1 MQPVL
6 YYVHDPMCSWCWAF
20 ENIRNDLFQ
29 LLPWQLQ
36 VRRLLGGLAADTNE
50 PMPEEMVSHV
60 KSNWRAIE
68 ARFPDLRFNHDFWKN
83 CQPRRA
89 TWPACRG
96 VLAARTQGH
105 QYDQIMTQAI
115 QQAYYQQARN
125 PSEDATLI
133 ALAGELGLDSQ
144 RFAQTLNASSTQ
156 EHLLEE
162 ISDARKLNAVS
173 FPALVLQTGSGLH
186 GIAVDYQSA
195 KPMQMR
201 ISQLLAI

>member
-1 MQPVL
+1 
-6 YYVHDPMCSWCWAF
+6 
-20 ENIRNDLFQ
+20 
-29 LLPWQLQ
+29 
-36 VRRLLGGLAADTNE
+36 
-50 PMPEEMVSHV
+50 
-60 KSNWRAIE
+60 
-68 ARFPDLRFNHDFWKN
+68 
-83 CQPRRA
+83 
-89 TWPACRG
+89 
-96 VLAARTQGH
+96 
-105 QYDQIMTQAI
+105 MTQAI

-162 ISDARKLNAVS
+162 ISDARKLNAVG